1 MIKVHVKRRASG
13 DIELI
18 TIDGHAGFADPGQ
31 DIVCA
36 AVSGIS
42 FGTIN
47 AIDMLLGVELPVEQG
62 ENGFLRC
69 SSPVYQPEVQEK
81 VQLLLDGMIA
91 SLQSVA
97 IEYGKFIKI
106 HDQKSTRRWM

>member
-13 DIELI
+13 DIESF
-18 TIDGHAGFADPGQ
+18 TIDGHAGFADPGH

-47 AIDMLLGVELPVEQG
+47 AIDMLLGVQLPVQQG
-62 ENGFLRC
+62 ESGFLRC
-69 SSPVYQPEVQEK
+69 SVPDRIPVGQEK
-81 VQLLLDGMIA
+81 VQLLLDGMVA

-97 IEYGKFIKI
+97 IEYGKFVRI
-106 HDQKSTRRWM
+106 HDQKPTRRWM

>member
-1 MIKVHVKRRASG
+1 MIKVHVKRRTSG

-18 TIDGHAGFADPGQ
+18 TIDGHAGYADPGQ

-42 FGTIN
+42 FGAIN
-47 AIDMLLGVELPVEQG
+47 AVDMLLGVKLPVEQG

-69 SSPVYQPEVQEK
+69 TLPVQQPGVQEK
-81 VQLLLDGMIA
+81 VQLLLDGMVA

-97 IEYGKFIKI
+97 IEYGKFVKVY
-106 HDQKSTRRWM
+106 DQLPTRRWM